1 MTVYFL
7 LASLY
12 QSKTFSRDIAMAD
25 KTTNPQE
32 NIRFIRIATVTN
44 LTGIPRSSVYDL
56 IKRGLFPAQL
66 SLGGGKSVAWL
77 ESDVIAWMN
86 ERIAASKAA

>member
-1 MTVYFL
+1 M
-7 LASLY
+7 
-12 QSKTFSRDIAMAD
+12 
-25 KTTNPQE
+25 TTNPQTAT
-32 NIRFIRIATVTN
+32 RFIRIATVTD

-86 ERIAASKAA
+86 ERIAAREAK

>member
-1 MTVYFL
+1 MT
-7 LASLY
+7 
-12 QSKTFSRDIAMAD
+12 D
-25 KTTNPQE
+25 KTTKPQE
-32 NIRFIRIATVTN
+32 SIRFIRIATVTN
-44 LTGIPRSSVYDL
+44 LTGIPRSSVYAL
-56 IKRGLFPAQL
+56 ISRNLFPAQI

>member
-1 MTVYFL
+1 
-7 LASLY
+7 
-12 QSKTFSRDIAMAD
+12 MAD
-25 KTTNPQE
+25 KTINPQE
-32 NIRFIRIATVTN
+32 SIRFIRIAAVTN

-77 ESDVIAWMN
+77 ESEVLAFMQ
-86 ERIAASKAA
+86 ERIAAREAK

>member
-1 MTVYFL
+1 
-7 LASLY
+7 
-12 QSKTFSRDIAMAD
+12 MAD
-25 KTTNPQE
+25 KTINPQE
-32 NIRFIRIATVTN
+32 SIRFIRIAAVTN

-77 ESDVIAWMN
+77 ESDVLAWMN

>member
-1 MTVYFL
+1 MT
-7 LASLY
+7 
-12 QSKTFSRDIAMAD
+12 D
-25 KTTNPQE
+25 KTTKPQE
-32 NIRFIRIATVTN
+32 SIRFIRIAAVTH
-44 LTGIPRSSVYDL
+44 LTGMPRSSVYAL

-86 ERIAASKAA
+86 ERIAASKAV

>member
-1 MTVYFL
+1 MT
-7 LASLY
+7 
-12 QSKTFSRDIAMAD
+12 D
-25 KTTNPQE
+25 KTTKPQE
-32 NIRFIRIATVTN
+32 SIRFIRIATVTN
-44 LTGIPRSSVYDL
+44 LTGIPRSSVYAL
-56 IKRGLFPAQL
+56 ISRGLFPAQL

>member
-1 MTVYFL
+1 M
-7 LASLY
+7 
-12 QSKTFSRDIAMAD
+12 
-25 KTTNPQE
+25 TTNAQTAT
-32 NIRFIRIATVTN
+32 RFIRIATVTD

-77 ESDVIAWMN
+77 ESDVLAWMN
-86 ERIAASKAA
+86 ERIAASKAV

>member
-1 MTVYFL
+1 MT
-7 LASLY
+7 
-12 QSKTFSRDIAMAD
+12 D

-32 NIRFIRIATVTN
+32 NIRFIRIAAVTH
-44 LTGIPRSSVYDL
+44 LTGMPRSSVYDL

-77 ESDVIAWMN
+77 ESDVMAWMA
-86 ERIAASKAA
+86 ERIAASKAV

>member
-1 MTVYFL
+1 MT
-7 LASLY
+7 
-12 QSKTFSRDIAMAD
+12 D
-25 KTTNPQE
+25 KATNPQTAT
-32 NIRFIRIATVTN
+32 RFIRIATVTD

-77 ESDVIAWMN
+77 ESDVMAWMN

>member
-1 MTVYFL
+1 M
-7 LASLY
+7 
-12 QSKTFSRDIAMAD
+12 
-25 KTTNPQE
+25 TTNPQTAT
-32 NIRFIRIATVTN
+32 RFIRIATVTD

-56 IKRGLFPAQL
+56 IKRNLFPAQI

-77 ESDVIAWMN
+77 ESDVMAWMA

>member
-1 MTVYFL
+1 MT
-7 LASLY
+7 
-12 QSKTFSRDIAMAD
+12 TT
-25 KTTNPQE
+25 TTNPQA
-32 NIRFIRIATVTN
+32 NNRFIRIATVTN
-44 LTGIPRSSVYDL
+44 LTGIPRSSVYAL

-77 ESDVIAWMN
+77 ESDVMAWME